1 MEEHPHLYEALKNV
15 KGYRTQEAG
24 SIDDYIQIGKDAK
37 QKAELEKDKTKT
49 EEEIEKENIELV
61 EKEKDSEKKTK
72 KKWYATQIKRLAIC
86 MADFVYMTKFR
97 EYKIDH
103 VIETK
108 DSEFFKIVTGISKDS
123 FTELCNKG
131 FIRRESLNRIVR
143 EFRHQEESSLK
154 PEEYIFEHIKRKT
167 A

>member
-1 MEEHPHLYEALKNV
+1 
-15 KGYRTQEAG
+15 
-24 SIDDYIQIGKDAK
+24 
-37 QKAELEKDKTKT
+37 
-49 EEEIEKENIELV
+49 
-61 EKEKDSEKKTK
+61 
-72 KKWYATQIKRLAIC
+72 

-108 DSEFFKIVTGISKDS
+108 DSDFFKVVTGISKDNFS
-123 FTELCNKG
+123 ELCNKG
-131 FIRRESLNRIVR
+131 FIHRESLNRIVR

-154 PEEYIFEHIKRKT
+154 PEEYIFEHIQQIANKKS